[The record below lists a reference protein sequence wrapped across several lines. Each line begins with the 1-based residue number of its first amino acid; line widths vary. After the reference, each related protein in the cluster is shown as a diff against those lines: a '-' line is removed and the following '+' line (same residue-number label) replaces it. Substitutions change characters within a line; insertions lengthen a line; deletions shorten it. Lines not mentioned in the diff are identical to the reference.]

1 MSKTAGA
8 RWTLVY
14 DNLRSRI
21 LTLELAPAATL
32 TESLVAKELGVSPTP
47 VRDALG
53 RLCQDGLVE
62 VVNGRGYRVAPLT
75 AADIAEICD
84 LRFVVETGAMRL
96 ACERGIA
103 ANELAEFREL
113 SRLTGDT
120 SVDAPE
126 LIRRNQEFHV
136 AIARAAG
143 GKRVADALE
152 RVMADSARIFHLG
165 LGSFSA
171 HGMQPTHDA
180 IVDAIEAKDYPTAV
194 ELCREE
200 CFGTSERVLA
210 QLFRTRGSAMAVVGS
225 LTR

>member
-1 MSKTAGA
+1 MAKTAGA

-21 LTLELAPAATL
+21 ITLDLGPGATL

-62 VVNGRGYRVAPLT
+62 VVVGRGYRVAPLT
-75 AADIAEICD
+75 ASDIAEICD

-96 ACERGIA
+96 ACERVIEA
-103 ANELAEFREL
+103 DQLAVFREL

-120 SVDAPE
+120 SVGAPE
-126 LIRRNQEFHV
+126 LILRNQNFHI

-143 GKRVADALE
+143 GRRVADALE
-152 RVMADSARIFHLG
+152 RVMADSTRIFHLG
-165 LGSFSA
+165 LASFSS

-180 IVDAIEAKDYPTAV
+180 IVDAIETKDYSTAV

-210 QLFRTRGSAMAVVGS
+210 QLFRTRGSALAAVGS
-225 LTR
+225 LTI